1 VEHYQPMIEKVWA
14 APFDA
19 PALQQEGLTRVLDE
33 VIDALDAGRLRVAVY
48 QGGVWQVQE
57 WLKKALLM
65 NIRLQENRP
74 LTYPCPGY
82 DKIPSK
88 FEGWDD
94 ARFKEARLRVVP
106 GALVRKGTYVAPG
119 CVLMPSFINFG
130 SYVGEETMIDIGADV
145 GSCAQIGQRC
155 HVSAGVV
162 IGGVVE
168 PLQAA
173 PVILEDHVFVGAQ
186 SAIVEGVLV
195 QEGAVIGMGVKLGA
209 STPIFDRASGEIS
222 YGVVPPRSVV
232 VPGALPTQGGVNLYC
247 AVIIKQVDAKTREKT
262 AINDLLRP

>member
-1 VEHYQPMIEKVWA
+1 MQHYQPLIEKAWA
-14 APFDA
+14 SPFDA
-19 PALQQEGLTRVLDE
+19 HALQREGLPRVLDE
-33 VIDALDAGRLRVAVY
+33 IIEALDAGLLRVAVF
-48 QGGVWQVQE
+48 QDGAWQVHE
-57 WLKKALLM
+57 WLKKALLL

-74 LTYPCPGY
+74 LSYPCPGY

-94 ARFKEARLRVVP
+94 ARFKAARLRILS

-119 CVLMPSFINFG
+119 CILMPSFINLG
-130 SYVGEETMIDIGADV
+130 AYVGEETMIDIGADI

-162 IGGVVE
+162 LGGVIE
-168 PLQAA
+168 PLQAS

-186 SAIVEGVLV
+186 SAVVEGVLV

-209 STPIFDRASGEIS
+209 STPIFDRASGGIS

-232 VPGALPTQGGVNLYC
+232 VPGALPPQGGVSLHC

>member
-145 GSCAQIGQRC
+145 GSCAQIGQR
-155 HVSAGVV
+155 
-162 IGGVVE
+162 
-168 PLQAA
+168 
-173 PVILEDHVFVGAQ
+173 AQ

>member
-1 VEHYQPMIEKVWA
+1 MQHYKALIGKAWDTA
-14 APFDA
+14 FDA
-19 PALQQEGLTRVLDE
+19 HTCQQEGLPKVLDE
-33 VIDALDAGRLRVAVY
+33 IIEALDTGRARVAVY
-48 QGGVWQVQE
+48 QDAVWQVQE
-57 WLKKALLM
+57 WLKKALLL
-65 NIRLQENRP
+65 NIRLQENKP

-106 GALVRKGTYVAPG
+106 GAFVRKGSYVAPG

-130 SYVGEETMIDIGADV
+130 TYVGEETMIDIGADV
-145 GSCAQIGQRC
+145 GSCAQIGKRC

-209 STPIFDRASGEIS
+209 STPIFDRASGKIS
-222 YGVVPPRSVV
+222 YGVIPPRSVV
-232 VPGALPTQGGVNLYC
+232 VPGCLPSQGGVSLYC